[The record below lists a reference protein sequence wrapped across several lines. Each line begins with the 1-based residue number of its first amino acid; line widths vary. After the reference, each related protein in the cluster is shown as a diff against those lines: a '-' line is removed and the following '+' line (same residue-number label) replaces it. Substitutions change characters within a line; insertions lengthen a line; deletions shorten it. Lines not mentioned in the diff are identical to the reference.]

1 MSILITILSIAMMTI
16 TMAIANDYGDYEMER
31 ILRHADLSRHFR
43 WAKEPRATRGYAEQC
58 RDTNLWKEQL
68 GHVNVLAFLDPSWYY
83 SYRQA
88 IMLKMLKKKFEKSG
102 FTNILFFAV
111 TPISVISEDNVENNV
126 EVKAWR
132 EIFKHRHE
140 SEYRLATEVTF
151 NEVSKSQE
159 DLIFIQDNPELKI
172 WKNFHA
178 SKDEV
183 VIVDR
188 CGKLTYQV
196 IVPWSILY
204 FPYVK
209 AAILS
214 TYKEEPCGPCDEQE
228 YATTVLKSV
237 NLDEKTVDQSFNSR
251 TEQTFTDSEAVII
264 PSDKSNGIGNEN
276 STIVPFDKNTYY
288 EDSDMYVTTDA
299 SAVQTETTE
308 GVKEDDTLKD
318 NTFLIDENIEVT
330 SEIPFEREQI
340 EILTTISDTGTTEI
354 YNEETEDHVSPNEQI
369 TSNENSFLKINASN
383 VDSITNYENRQS
395 ESNVNFMGEEV
406 NVNVEREEL
415 QVQNNDSISLR
426 IILYAPHLHKGNGTL
441 KKYTHLV
448 LKTGSPDYH
457 DHFHNKATTSEE
469 ESVVLQ
475 KSDSTEVDDEK
486 LAKYMHSVNENP
498 GVYGEISG
506 YWRVADEEELD
517 NKKEDIGFPDYDYVT
532 AEKTES
538 NVNDAFGGEGS
549 VLHSSDID
557 AIDSDADIK
566 NNDELDELVQQRL
579 IEHYRKLLRWIYYIL

>member
-1 MSILITILSIAMMTI
+1 MMTI
-16 TMAIANDYGDYEMER
+16 TMVIANDYGDYERER
-31 ILRHADLSRHFR
+31 ISRHADLSRHFR
-43 WAKEPRATRGYAEQC
+43 WTKEPRATRGYAEQC

-68 GHVNVLAFLDPSWYY
+68 GHVNVFAFLDPSWYY

-151 NEVSKSQE
+151 SNEVSKSQE
-159 DLIFIQDNPELKI
+159 DLIFIQDNPQLKI

-214 TYKEEPCGPCDEQE
+214 TYYEEPCGPCDEQS
-228 YATTVLKSV
+228 YATTVLESV
-237 NLDEKTVDQSFNSR
+237 NSDEKTVDQSFNSR

-264 PSDKSNGIGNEN
+264 SSDKSNGIENEN
-276 STIVPFDKNTYY
+276 STIVPFDRNTY
-288 EDSDMYVTTDA
+288 EDSDIYVTTDA
-299 SAVQTETTE
+299 SAVQTEMTE

-318 NTFLIDENIEVT
+318 NTFLTDENIEVT
-330 SEIPFEREQI
+330 SEVPLEREQI
-340 EILTTISDTGTTEI
+340 EILTTISDTGITEV
-354 YNEETEDHVSPNEQI
+354 YNEETEDRVSPNEQII

-383 VDSITNYENRQS
+383 VDSITNHENRQS
-395 ESNVNFMGEEV
+395 ESNVNFIGEEV

-415 QVQNNDSISLR
+415 QVQNNESISLR

-469 ESVVLQ
+469 EPVVLQ
-475 KSDSTEVDDEK
+475 KSDSTVVDDEK

-532 AEKTES
+532 AEETES

-557 AIDSDADIK
+557 AIDSDANIK

-579 IEHYRKLLRWIYYIL
+579 IEHYRKLLGWIYYIL

>member
-1 MSILITILSIAMMTI
+1 
-16 TMAIANDYGDYEMER
+16 
-31 ILRHADLSRHFR
+31 
-43 WAKEPRATRGYAEQC
+43 
-58 RDTNLWKEQL
+58 
-68 GHVNVLAFLDPSWYY
+68 
-83 SYRQA
+83 
-88 IMLKMLKKKFEKSG
+88 MLKKKFEKSG

-111 TPISVISEDNVENNV
+111 TPISDISEDNMENNV

-140 SEYRLATEVTF
+140 SEYRLATEETFF

-159 DLIFIQDNPELKI
+159 NLIFIQDNPQLNI
-172 WKNFHA
+172 WENFHA

-214 TYKEEPCGPCDEQE
+214 TYKEEPCGPCDEQS
-228 YATTVLKSV
+228 YATTVLKGV
-237 NLDEKTVDQSFNSR
+237 NSDEKRIDQNFNSR
-251 TEQTFTDSEAVII
+251 TEQTFTDSETVIVS
-264 PSDKSNGIGNEN
+264 SDKSNGIKNEN
-276 STIVPFDKNTYY
+276 STIVPFDKNTY
-288 EDSDMYVTTDA
+288 EDSDIYLTTDA

-308 GVKEDDTLKD
+308 GIKEDDTLKES
-318 NTFLIDENIEVT
+318 TFLTDDNIEVT
-330 SEIPFEREQI
+330 SEIPLEREQI
-340 EILTTISDTGTTEI
+340 EILTTISDTGTTEV
-354 YNEETEDHVSPNEQI
+354 YNEETEDRVSPNEQI

-383 VDSITNYENRQS
+383 VDSITNHENRQS
-395 ESNVNFMGEEV
+395 ESNVNFMGGKV

-415 QVQNNDSISLR
+415 QVQNNESISLR

-441 KKYTHLV
+441 KKYTHLI

-457 DHFHNKATTSEE
+457 DHFHSKATTSEE
-469 ESVVLQ
+469 EPVVLQ
-475 KSDSTEVDDEK
+475 KSDSTVVDDEK

-532 AEKTES
+532 AEETES
-538 NVNDAFGGEGS
+538 NANDAFGGEGS
-549 VLHSSDID
+549 VLHPSDID
-557 AIDSDADIK
+557 AIDSDANIK

>member
-1 MSILITILSIAMMTI
+1 MSILITILSITMMTI
-16 TMAIANDYGDYEMER
+16 TTVIANDYGDYERER
-31 ILRHADLSRHFR
+31 ISRHADFSRHFR
-43 WAKEPRATRGYAEQC
+43 WAKESRATRGYAEQC

-68 GHVNVLAFLDPSWYY
+68 GHVNVFAFLDPSWYY

-111 TPISVISEDNVENNV
+111 TPISDISEDNMENNV

-140 SEYRLATEVTF
+140 SEYRLATEETFF

-159 DLIFIQDNPELKI
+159 NLIFIQDNPQLNI
-172 WKNFHA
+172 WENFHA

-214 TYKEEPCGPCDEQE
+214 TYKEEPCGPCDEQS
-228 YATTVLKSV
+228 YATTVLKGV
-237 NLDEKTVDQSFNSR
+237 NSDEKRIDQNFNSR
-251 TEQTFTDSEAVII
+251 TEQTFTDSETVIVS
-264 PSDKSNGIGNEN
+264 SDKSNGIKNEN
-276 STIVPFDKNTYY
+276 STIVPFDKNTY
-288 EDSDMYVTTDA
+288 EDSDIYLTTDA

-308 GVKEDDTLKD
+308 GIKEDDTLKES
-318 NTFLIDENIEVT
+318 TFLTDDNIEVT
-330 SEIPFEREQI
+330 SEIPLEREQI
-340 EILTTISDTGTTEI
+340 EILTTISDTGTTEV
-354 YNEETEDHVSPNEQI
+354 YNEETEDRVSPNEQI

-383 VDSITNYENRQS
+383 VDSITNHENRQS
-395 ESNVNFMGEEV
+395 ESNVNFMGGKV

-415 QVQNNDSISLR
+415 QVQNNESISLR

-441 KKYTHLV
+441 KKYTHLI

-457 DHFHNKATTSEE
+457 DHFHSKATTSEE
-469 ESVVLQ
+469 EPVVLQ
-475 KSDSTEVDDEK
+475 KSDSTVVDDEK

-532 AEKTES
+532 AEETES
-538 NVNDAFGGEGS
+538 NANDAFGGEGS
-549 VLHSSDID
+549 VLHPSDID
-557 AIDSDADIK
+557 AIDSDANIK